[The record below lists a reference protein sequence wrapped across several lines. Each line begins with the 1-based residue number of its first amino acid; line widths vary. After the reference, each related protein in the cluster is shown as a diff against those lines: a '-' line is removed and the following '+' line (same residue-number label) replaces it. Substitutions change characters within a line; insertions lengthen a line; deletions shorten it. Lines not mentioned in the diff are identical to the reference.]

1 MATIELGK
9 DNLKETID
17 NNEIVFLDFWASWC
31 GPCQNF
37 APVFEAA
44 SEANPDITFCKID
57 TEAET
62 ELAANFQ
69 VRSIPMLAILRE
81 GIMVFSQAGALP
93 ASALDQLIEQVRSL
107 DMDKVRADIAE
118 KQAKQQS

>member
-1 MATIELGK
+1 MATIELTK
-9 DNLKETID
+9 ENLRETID
-17 NNEIVFLDFWASWC
+17 NNDIVFLDFWASWC

-44 SEANPDITFCKID
+44 SEANPDIVFGKID
-57 TEAET
+57 TEAQS
-62 ELAANFQ
+62 ELAASFQ

-93 ASALDQLIEQVRSL
+93 ASALDQLIEQVRAL

-118 KQAKQQS
+118 QQAKQ